1 MRVQSAI
8 IRPWNPVLKLNPFEK
23 HRIADFGDLPVN
35 PLSIEDSFRR
45 IERGITPILVAGA
58 RTLCVGGDHSISLPI
73 LRAIS
78 KYHGGPVNLIQFDAH
93 NDLWDEYFGSKYSH
107 GTPFRRAFEEGLLN
121 DGGVLQVGLRGQ
133 VYAEDDFDFAREHKV
148 RMVTAEEFHEKGMA
162 QVKRHLAAFKNK
174 PTYVTLDIDCVDPAY
189 APGTGTP
196 QVGGFTSHQILQL
209 VRALRGLN
217 IIGCDLV
224 EVSPAIRHRRN
235 HQPPWCESPLRTS
248 LRSVMATLAR
258 KLRLHDYFALAF
270 GTMIGTGWLVLMD
283 DWLGRGG
290 PLGAILG
297 FVLGGIV
304 LLPVG
309 YVYGQ
314 WVLRLPD
321 AAGEAAYTA
330 QVFPPVV
337 SYFTGWIMLLAYFIV
352 CPWEAIALGKIAAY
366 IFPQLDSI
374 EVYRVGSQPVFFWRL
389 VLGVALTLF
398 LTFLNYRGI
407 RLSANFQKG
416 MTSVVLLIFISLVAI
431 STARGTPANLHPVFH
446 GNAAGF
452 DFADAANRAVFSD
465 RLRVRA
471 EIRGGSESRFA
482 RQNVHDGDRDGA
494 RHRRFVL
501 CAVAVRGV
509 VHRAVAEF
517 ARQALRDGDRV

>member
-1 MRVQSAI
+1 MSTSA
-8 IRPWNPVLKLNPFEK
+8 
-23 HRIADFGDLPVN
+23 
-35 PLSIEDSFRR
+35 
-45 IERGITPILVAGA
+45 
-58 RTLCVGGDHSISLPI
+58 
-73 LRAIS
+73 
-78 KYHGGPVNLIQFDAH
+78 
-93 NDLWDEYFGSKYSH
+93 
-107 GTPFRRAFEEGLLN
+107 
-121 DGGVLQVGLRGQ
+121 
-133 VYAEDDFDFAREHKV
+133 
-148 RMVTAEEFHEKGMA
+148 M
-162 QVKRHLAAFKNK
+162 
-174 PTYVTLDIDCVDPAY
+174 
-189 APGTGTP
+189 
-196 QVGGFTSHQILQL
+196 TS
-209 VRALRGLN
+209 
-217 IIGCDLV
+217 
-224 EVSPAIRHRRN
+224 PK
-235 HQPPWCESPLRTS
+235 
-248 LRSVMATLAR
+248 LAR

-337 SYFTGWIMLLAYFIV
+337 SYFTGWIMLLAYIIV

-366 IFPQLDSI
+366 LLPQIDSI
-374 EVYRVGSQPVFFWRL
+374 EVYRVAGQPVFFWRL

-416 MTSVVLLIFISLVAI
+416 MTSVVLLIFLSLVAI

-446 GNAAGF
+446 GTPLVSILLTLQIVPYFLTGFESVPKYAEEANPDLRGRTYMTAIAMALGVGVSFYALSLFAVSYIAPWQSLLGKRFATAIAFEHGLGAHWIVQLIFTMAMFGLFQCFNGNFVASTRMIFAFSRNGSIPEGLSRVHPRFQTPTNAVLLVAAGTLVALF
-452 DFADAANRAVFSD
+452 LGDSLLVPVTEVGSAASAFGWLAACVSMVLVLRKYVLPAT
-465 RLRVRA
+465 RLRVVA
-471 EIRGGSESRFA
+471 IFGSVAAFA
-482 RQNVHDGDRDGA
+482 
-494 RHRRFVL
+494 L
-501 CAVAVRGV
+501 VAMKFLPFAPG
-509 VHRAVAEF
+509 HFTVAEYI
-517 ARQALRDGDRV
+517 ALAIWLLLGLLLWRRKKVVAS